1 MFQKDAL
8 VKIVGEENITDEA
21 KALDG
26 YSKDLSFVN
35 TLRPDYV
42 IKPRNVDDIKEL
54 VKLANETKTP
64 LVPVSSGG
72 PHFKGDTVPSSGG
85 AAILDLSG
93 MKKIMRTDRYHR
105 VAMCEPGV
113 TFEELIPA
121 VEKEG
126 IRLNLPLLPRKS
138 KSVVGSLLEREPV
151 IMPTYQWDISDP
163 LACLGLIV
171 GTGEEFRTGQA
182 AGPGT
187 IEEQWAAGAVQKA
200 PYGPGSTCWH
210 RLFQGAQG
218 TMGIANWASIRCEI
232 LPTLEEP
239 FLVGSSHPERLFEL
253 SHWLIRLRLVNE
265 CFILNNTNLA
275 AIMAKDWPGDY
286 EELKRTLP
294 PWIFFYN
301 LAGYE
306 YYPEERVSYRKKNIL
321 SLTQKITVESTKSL
335 AGISANELLQKVHKP
350 SEEPYWKLRYKGAS
364 NDIFFLSITDKLPR
378 LLEAMNM
385 EANKASYAASDIGVY
400 IQPGVQGSSYH
411 CEFNLFYDPKNP
423 SEINQVSDLSTSATL
438 SLMDK
443 GAFFSRPYGKTT
455 SEIMNRDAATVKALT
470 KVKNIFDPNNILNPG
485 KLCF

>member
-1 MFQKDAL
+1 MLQKDTL
-8 VKIVGEENITDEA
+8 VKIVGEKNFTDKTKILEE
-21 KALDG
+21 

-42 IKPRNVDDIKEL
+42 VKPRNAGDIAQI
-54 VKLANETKTP
+54 VKLANEAKTP
-64 LVPVSSGG
+64 LVPVSSGP
-72 PHFKGDTVPSSGG
+72 PHFRGDTVPSSGG
-85 AAILDLSG
+85 AVVIDLSG
-93 MKKIMRTDRYHR
+93 MKQIMRTDRYHR

-163 LACLGLIV
+163 LACLGLIL
-171 GTGEEFRTGQA
+171 GTGDEFRTGQA

-218 TMGIANWASIRCEI
+218 TMGIATWASIRCEI

-239 FLVGSSHPERLFEL
+239 FLVGFTSIDRLCDL

-265 CFILNNTNLA
+265 CFILNNSSLA
-275 AIMAKDWPGDY
+275 AIMAKNWPGDY
-286 EELKRTLP
+286 QEIKRSLP
-294 PWIFFYN
+294 PWILFYN

-306 YYPEERVSYRKKNIL
+306 YYPEERVSYQKKNIQ
-321 SLTQKITVESTKSL
+321 SLTQRIGVQSTKDL
-335 AGISANELLQKVHKP
+335 AGVSANDLLQKVQKP
-350 SEEPYWKLRYKGAS
+350 SEEPYWKLRYKGACQ
-364 NDIFFLSITDKLPR
+364 DIFFLSITDKMPG
-378 LLEAMNM
+378 LLEAMNS
-385 EANKASYAASDIGVY
+385 EANKAGYPASDIGVY
-400 IQPGVQGSSYH
+400 IQSGVQGSSYH
-411 CEFNLFYDPKNP
+411 CEFNLFYDPESSGETK
-423 SEINQVSDLSTSATL
+423 QVSKLTTAATL

-443 GAFFSRPYGKTT
+443 GAFFSRPYGLTT
-455 SEIMNRDAATVKALT
+455 GEIMNRDAATVAGLT

>member
-1 MFQKDAL
+1 MFQKDTL
-8 VKIVGEENITDEA
+8 VKIVGEKNVTDESST
-21 KALDG
+21 LDT

-35 TLRPDYV
+35 TLRPDFV
-42 IKPRNVDDIKEL
+42 IKPKNANEIAQL

-64 LVPVSSGG
+64 LVPVSSGAQ
-72 PHFKGDTVPSSGG
+72 HFRGDTVPGSGG
-85 AAILDLSG
+85 AVVLDLSG

-151 IMPTYQWDISDP
+151 TMPTYQWDISDP

-187 IEEQWAAGAVQKA
+187 IEEQWEAGAVQKA

-218 TMGIANWASIRCEI
+218 TMGIATWASIRCEI

-239 FLVGSSHPERLFEL
+239 FLVGSPYVERLFEL

-275 AIMAKDWPGDY
+275 AIMAKNWPCDY
-286 EELKRTLP
+286 QAIKHALP
-294 PWIFFYN
+294 PWILFYN

-306 YYPEERVSYRKKNIL
+306 YYPEERVSYRKKNIQ
-321 SLTQKITVESTKSL
+321 SLTQKIAVESTKAL
-335 AGISANELLQKVHKP
+335 AGISAGELLQKVHRP

-364 NDIFFLSITDKLPR
+364 HDIFFLSIADKLPG
-378 LLEAMNM
+378 LLDAMNI
-385 EANKASYAASDIGVY
+385 EANKASYPASDIGVY

-411 CEFNLFYDPKNP
+411 CEFNIFYDPQSP
-423 SEINQVSDLSTSATL
+423 SEINQVSQLSTAATL

-443 GAFFSRPYGKTT
+443 GAFFSRPYGKSTDA
-455 SEIMNRDAATVKALT
+455 IMNRDAATVTALT

>member
-1 MFQKDAL
+1 MFQKDTL
-8 VKIVGEENITDEA
+8 VKIVGEKNVTDESST
-21 KALDG
+21 LDT

-35 TLRPDYV
+35 TLRPDFV
-42 IKPRNVDDIKEL
+42 IKPKNANEIAQL

-64 LVPVSSGG
+64 LVPVSSGA
-72 PHFKGDTVPSSGG
+72 PHFRGDTVPGSGG
-85 AAILDLSG
+85 AVVLDLSG

-151 IMPTYQWDISDP
+151 TMPTYQWDISDP

-187 IEEQWAAGAVQKA
+187 IEEQWEAGAVQKV

-218 TMGIANWASIRCEI
+218 TMGIATWASIRCEI

-239 FLVGSSHPERLFEL
+239 FLVGSPYVERLLEL

-275 AIMAKDWPGDY
+275 AIMAKNWPCDY
-286 EELKRTLP
+286 QAIKHALP
-294 PWIFFYN
+294 PWILFYN

-306 YYPEERVSYRKKNIL
+306 YYPEERVSYRKKNIQ
-321 SLTQKITVESTKSL
+321 SLTQKIAVESTNAI
-335 AGISANELLQKVHKP
+335 AGISAGELLQKVHRP
-350 SEEPYWKLRYKGAS
+350 SEEP
-364 NDIFFLSITDKLPR
+364 
-378 LLEAMNM
+378 
-385 EANKASYAASDIGVY
+385 
-400 IQPGVQGSSYH
+400 
-411 CEFNLFYDPKNP
+411 
-423 SEINQVSDLSTSATL
+423 
-438 SLMDK
+438 
-443 GAFFSRPYGKTT
+443 
-455 SEIMNRDAATVKALT
+455 
-470 KVKNIFDPNNILNPG
+470 
-485 KLCF
+485 